1 VHHSFLGVASTR
13 RPARKP
19 DGRPGPPPRY
29 PKDPA
34 KYADPANWKY
44 PVHTAFHARAA
55 RRYFND
61 PRNRAKYSE
70 PEQAYVDKKI
80 DVALKRLGVAVKITA
95 GTVEAEGETLRED
108 IPSKKAIEAMG
119 REDLLRLFLG
129 GLRFKSALG
138 LNYSLVSFQENRSG
152 RLEAKV
158 KQYHVTIDFTQR
170 FIAHDC
176 ADWATGRARGRLLC
190 KHLGRLFLNLR
201 EDRAVPMLRQLLL
214 EREAWDF
221 RVG

>member
-1 VHHSFLGVASTR
+1 MLRVAKLR

-61 PRNRAKYSE
+61 TRNRAKYSGA
-70 PEQAYVDKKI
+70 EQAYVDKKI
-80 DVALKRLGVAVKITA
+80 DAALKRLGVAVKITA
-95 GTVEAEGETLRED
+95 GAVEPEGETLRED
-108 IPSKKAIEAMG
+108 VPSKKAIEAMS

-138 LNYSLVSFQENRSG
+138 INYSLVTFQENRLG
-152 RLEAKV
+152 RIEAKV
-158 KQYHVTIDFTQR
+158 KQYHVVLDLPQR
-170 FIAHDC
+170 FLSHDC
-176 ADWATGRARGRLLC
+176 ADWATGRARARLFC
-190 KHLGRLFLNLR
+190 KHIGRLFLNLR
-201 EDRAVPMLRQLLL
+201 EDQATPLLRTLLQERALW
-214 EREAWDF
+214 EF
-221 RVG
+221 RT